1 MGAVAA
7 VATTQQAWEA
17 TMSLTGFR
25 HIGQLLEAGHSQG
38 QPDWE
43 LALRFWG
50 YLVARINEY
59 LWGAPAPLPLDGQLW
74 ERLTALRVPLQAT
87 WADRRRGSEWECR
100 QALDIVARL
109 LADVTACQRATPLP
123 PWLTIGA
130 LAGTLEDAYDDLQ
143 REEGQERTTVMG
155 LHAVEAW
162 RHQRN
167 IPQPNLRRP
176 EWSTALHRVG
186 SFLYQHLL
194 KEKAARRNAVS
205 LPDPGGLARD
215 GGENGQRL
223 PPLPAPR
230 LAWVVEGTS
239 AQPNPLSR
247 SEAASGDGE
256 GGGEGDSDAAHPD
269 DADAMECDGEDGRH
283 RRRAA
288 EAEGWPEAET
298 ALKIW
303 VYLASHV
310 NAPMDERETVRPPT
324 PDWDFWNRMGKGRRC
339 IMEGGTE
346 RASGAASGDM
356 RWAAAGTALSRQRSS
371 GACATPRPWRSS
383 RDALA
388 DEERMVAYNRV
399 LRGKGNMEALCGHH
413 LDAMAEAHR
422 GDRHHFVARLRV
434 VSLPPGVPEADVLLR
449 SEIAYYEFGAAAH
462 RVLTDNPASVLRD
475 FQVQPLFRGDVR
487 IVTTYMC
494 YAEVPPEDLAQ
505 RLDREVCVLY
515 GPEEVLDE

>member
-25 HIGQLLEAGHSQG
+25 HIGQLLE
-38 QPDWE
+38 
-43 LALRFWG
+43 
-50 YLVARINEY
+50 
-59 LWGAPAPLPLDGQLW
+59 LW

-205 LPDPGGLARD
+205 PPDPGGLARD

-339 IMEGGTE
+339 IMEVWVGRRTVD
-346 RASGAASGDM
+346 R
-356 RWAAAGTALSRQRSS
+356 AAAARAFFLHGAEYYLTCSVEQR
-371 GACATPRPWRSS
+371 T
-383 RDALA
+383 
-388 DEERMVAYNRV
+388 E
-399 LRGKGNMEALCGHH
+399 
-413 LDAMAEAHR
+413 
-422 GDRHHFVARLRV
+422 
-434 VSLPPGVPEADVLLR
+434 LPPR
-449 SEIAYYEFGAAAH
+449 
-462 RVLTDNPASVLRD
+462 
-475 FQVQPLFRGDVR
+475 RG
-487 IVTTYMC
+487 
-494 YAEVPPEDLAQ
+494 
-505 RLDREVCVLY
+505 
-515 GPEEVLDE
+515 